1 MKYSKFFIAAILALA
16 TITSVAQDKTQ
27 KYDFKEA
34 TELTLIGKLMDTPQP
49 YDRVDTVKYK
59 GWTEWENFEV
69 RTTTGMAVVFKTD
82 SKNIVI
88 DPVYGKA
95 HLSPNAGGYAY
106 KGFDLYIL
114 RDGKW
119 LWAAANGPAEGSEGK
134 RINLISNMDGSM
146 HECLLYFPLYSEMK
160 SVQIGVDKGAALEP
174 IPSPFRHRIAIY
186 GSSFTHGVSCG
197 RAGMAYPAQFT
208 RRTGIQL
215 LSLGMS
221 GQCKMQPYA
230 AEVLKDADVEGYIFD
245 TYSNPSPEQIRER
258 LFPFIEKLQS
268 AHPDVPLIFQRTI
281 RRENRNFNTKSDY
294 NESYRIHVADS
305 MMNIACK
312 KYKNVYY
319 IHPDA
324 TADDH
329 EATIDGVHPSD
340 YGYALWEKSIEKK
353 VLKILKKYGIK

>member
-16 TITSVAQDKTQ
+16 TITSAAQDKTQ

-34 TELTLIGKLMDTPQP
+34 TELTIIGKLMDTPQP

-174 IPSPFRHRIAIY
+174 IPSPF
-186 GSSFTHGVSCG
+186 SFCRKAS
-197 RAGMAYPAQFT
+197 A
-208 RRTGIQL
+208 
-215 LSLGMS
+215 
-221 GQCKMQPYA
+221 
-230 AEVLKDADVEGYIFD
+230 
-245 TYSNPSPEQIRER
+245 PS
-258 LFPFIEKLQS
+258 FQS
-268 AHPDVPLIFQRTI
+268 
-281 RRENRNFNTKSDY
+281 
-294 NESYRIHVADS
+294 
-305 MMNIACK
+305 
-312 KYKNVYY
+312 
-319 IHPDA
+319 
-324 TADDH
+324 
-329 EATIDGVHPSD
+329 
-340 YGYALWEKSIEKK
+340 
-353 VLKILKKYGIK
+353 